1 MIRSIVEVPVPIS
14 LMKQPAL
21 PGSLEKKQE
30 SRDAQKVLRRFESRL
45 KPLGFERTKPSFFV
59 RPGRYV
65 LEFLH
70 VHKFSF
76 APSLRVHFGAR
87 VRSDDF
93 SGSHLNGPCSD
104 GIAEPGNPDRRRY
117 DFDYTTSE
125 ESWEQCAEA
134 MLQCVLEE
142 GSRWFATLED
152 QGVLLSANS
161 PLSATAIDALRREL
175 EQPSSA
181 WVSEATRRALGWGK
195 DD

>member
-1 MIRSIVEVPVPIS
+1 MFEVPIPNFS
-14 LMKQPAL
+14 MNQPAL

-30 SRDAQKVLRRFESRL
+30 SRDAQKVLKRFESRL
-45 KPLGFERTKPSFFV
+45 KPLGFKRTKPSFFV
-59 RPGRYV
+59 RPGKHI
-65 LEFLH
+65 LEFVH

-104 GIAEPGNPDRRRY
+104 GIAEPGNPDRRRD

-142 GSRWFATLED
+142 GSRWFAALED
-152 QGVLLSANS
+152 HGVLLSASS
-161 PLSATAIDALRREL
+161 PLSAAAVDALRTEL
-175 EQPSSA
+175 EQPCSA
-181 WVSEATRRALGWGK
+181 RVSDATHRVLGLGK

>member
-1 MIRSIVEVPVPIS
+1 MN
-14 LMKQPAL
+14 QPTL

-45 KPLGFERTKPSFFV
+45 KPLGFKRTKPSFFV
-59 RPGRYV
+59 RPGKYV
-65 LEFLH
+65 LEFVH
-70 VHKFSF
+70 VHKFSL

-93 SGSHLNGPCSD
+93 TGSHLNGPCSD
-104 GIAEPGNPDRRRY
+104 GIAAPGNPDRRRY
-117 DFDYTTSE
+117 DFGYTSSE

-134 MLQCVLEE
+134 MLRCVLEE

-152 QGVLLSANS
+152 QVVLLSANS
-161 PLSATAIDALRREL
+161 PLTATAIDALRTEL
-175 EQPSSA
+175 EQPCSA
-181 WVSEATRRALGWGK
+181 RVSESTHRVLGWGR